1 MKVIAINGSPRKDGN
16 TTILLNVVMDELNKE
31 DIETELI
38 HMAGKPLQ
46 GCTAC
51 YKCFK
56 NRDYRC
62 ALDRDIISECI
73 EKMLEA
79 KGILL
84 GSPTYFSDVTAG
96 MRALIE
102 RCGSIARANRYPF
115 KRKVGA
121 GVIAVRRAGSIHA
134 FNSLNLFFLSHM
146 QMIIP
151 GSFYWNIAIGRDPGD
166 VNNDEEGL
174 KTMVTLGQNMAWLL
188 KKLHA

>member
-1 MKVIAINGSPRKDGN
+1 MKVVAINGSPRKNGN
-16 TTILLNVVMDELNKE
+16 TAILLKVVMDELNKE
-31 DIETELI
+31 DIDTELI
-38 HMAGKPLQ
+38 HLGVKPIQ

-51 YKCFK
+51 YRCFK
-56 NRDYRC
+56 NRDYKC
-62 ALDRDIISECI
+62 AQERDIISECI

-79 KGILL
+79 DGILL

-121 GVIAVRRAGSIHA
+121 GIIAFRRAGSIHA
-134 FNSLNLFFLSHM
+134 FNSLSLFFLFHM

-151 GSFYWNIAIGRDPGD
+151 GSFYWNVAIGIDPGD
-166 VNNDEEGL
+166 VQKDEEGL